1 MEAEMRQKLQRVR
14 RRRGSLVS
22 HSAMARED
30 MPTIPL
36 ALALVTPAYA
46 LDAHAETPPSSETW
60 LCRRASCVD
69 ALLMQGTVNVEAVQP
84 ERKPI
89 RSCRDRRADRPTQA
103 MAISKLAARGVL
115 VHRVEAEALVAG
127 L

>member
-36 ALALVTPAYA
+36 ALALVRPVYA
-46 LDAHAETPPSSETW
+46 LDAHAAFELGKHPHH
-60 LCRRASCVD
+60 LKHGFA
-69 ALLMQGTVNVEAVQP
+69 G
-84 ERKPI
+84 
-89 RSCRDRRADRPTQA
+89 
-103 MAISKLAARGVL
+103 G
-115 VHRVEAEALVAG
+115 HRVSMPC
-127 L
+127 